1 MGVSGRLFVTGLA
14 ALSVAACGNLRGANL
29 VFGQQH
35 TVGLSIGGSTT
46 DRGAELTLGYKDRDI
61 AVVPVAVDQPSDGM
75 LIPITST
82 NPGPNPGD
90 RTFADSQSVIGQFSL
105 NGGANPGPQFGLGKF
120 FATGLAAQKL
130 AEGFADRMRGSQTN
144 TVERAAAPR
153 TTGD

>member
-75 LIPITST
+75 LIPIQST
-82 NPGPNPGD
+82 TTGEGGQPF
-90 RTFADSQSVIGQFSL
+90 RDSQSVLGQFSV

-120 FATGLAAQKL
+120 FATGMAAQKL
-130 AEGFADRMRGSQTN
+130 ADGFAARMMGGQTN